1 MGTVRYLPRST
12 NLMFVNV
19 DTGTIEMCDSSARV
33 VDMGETSFVADGDD
47 YVDDIEI
54 LNVAETDGVS
64 VAELWAAYEWREA
77 LRGAGIMGQVEE
89 LVVQVWPDREQV
101 TA

>member
-1 MGTVRYLPRST
+1 
-12 NLMFVNV
+12 MFVNV

-77 LRGAGIMGQVEE
+77 LRDKWREALREAGIIGDIEE
-89 LVVQVWPDREQV
+89 LVARVWPNHEQV